1 MGKQLTERQVLEKLD
16 IPDFRHITKDKVM
29 EFASMLNKMEPDVA
43 KKAIEQFPE
52 FARMA
57 LAALKDYRAVMD
69 KTLDSSDK
77 STKRCYDIYDEVVSA
92 LKACLK
98 QDNLPFEEKK
108 YYIEKMMEVAR
119 MSEKKDSEN
128 KHFNWGLVGAAAAV
142 VVTVIGIGASALG
155 VDIHLPGGKT

>member
-57 LAALKDYRAVMD
+57 LA
-69 KTLDSSDK
+69 
-77 STKRCYDIYDEVVSA
+77 
-92 LKACLK
+92 
-98 QDNLPFEEKK
+98 
-108 YYIEKMMEVAR
+108 
-119 MSEKKDSEN
+119 
-128 KHFNWGLVGAAAAV
+128 
-142 VVTVIGIGASALG
+142 
-155 VDIHLPGGKT
+155 